1 MQSAFGVEH
10 SDEFGKADRRK
21 TLTAGATIAG
31 AGAGAAGGLHAQQG
45 VTRRRVARQVQ
56 SSRQSVD
63 DAMHARAGH
72 EASFHAIVSGIKMD
86 NAHQTLA
93 RGTSSPRRAAAA
105 ATGALV
111 GAAAARGAVRRRAIR
126 KEARSGF
133 GIEHELAKGV
143 RPDKMI
149 EAAVATGR
157 KGKLKP
163 LATPLADAKLGP
175 RVSKSA
181 FGVVHKGPLAAAD
194 GVALA
199 PGRVKAVTATVRP
212 GQAIPSA
219 TKKPL
224 TERLNGAIAATGG
237 SPS

>member
-1 MQSAFGVEH
+1 MLSGFGVEH
-10 SDEFGKADRRK
+10 PLAKGRQRDTAAAGTGAVIGAVAAPRLHQAAELRSSAKHIVAHDDHQRAADVLFGSKPREHGAAASHHFNSALRGLRRARSVPLRRAS
-21 TLTAGATIAG
+21 TVAGATAGA
-31 AGAGAAGGLHAQQG
+31 L
-45 VTRRRVARQVQ
+45 
-56 SSRQSVD
+56 
-63 DAMHARAGH
+63 
-72 EASFHAIVSGIKMD
+72 
-86 NAHQTLA
+86 
-93 RGTSSPRRAAAA
+93 
-105 ATGALV
+105 
-111 GAAAARGAVRRRAIR
+111 GAVAVGRAVSRRHVR
-126 KEARSGF
+126 KSAF
-133 GIEHELAKGV
+133 GIEYELAKGL

-149 EAAVATGR
+149 EAVATGR
-157 KGKLKP
+157 KGKLEP

-175 RVSKSA
+175 RVAKSA

-224 TERLNGAIAATGG
+224 AERLNGAIAATGG